1 MWPSSL
7 IRQSL
12 SVDTRETA
20 MNENDEAH
28 NSDLPTR
35 VQNPHKDTVF
45 DRLCA
50 NLRWQEKSTDK
61 TS

>member
-1 MWPSSL
+1 MWPMSS

-28 NSDLPTR
+28 TYDLPTR
-35 VQNPHKDTVF
+35 VPNPH
-45 DRLCA
+45 
-50 NLRWQEKSTDK
+50 
-61 TS
+61 